1 MLETILPFLLK
12 ICPAIVAFFLSLLF
26 SRSQQQPNFNVTINN
41 SAPINQVVKTGKH
54 QEVFFVSTAAIL
66 LYLLNYYNNLKEA
79 VSLLQDID
87 LWCNWKVNYFNQDIN
102 LKSEIIYQEILNE
115 VDFKYGEQDL
125 SRFFNDI
132 KKELESLKE
141 IKNKLILAQKF
152 KIDYLFLTIQEI
164 DNKIDRLRKIIKI
177 TNLFKVSDYSVII
190 HN

>member
-1 MLETILPFLLK
+1 MLKQANIKKF
-12 ICPAIVAFFLSLLF
+12 
-26 SRSQQQPNFNVTINN
+26 
-41 SAPINQVVKTGKH
+41 
-54 QEVFFVSTAAIL
+54 FFVSTAAIL

-79 VSLLQDID
+79 ISLLQDTD
-87 LWCNWKVNYFNQDIN
+87 LWCNWKVNYFNQDLN
-102 LKSEIIYQEILNE
+102 LKPEIVYQEILNE
-115 VDFKYGEQDL
+115 ISFKYGEQDL

-177 TNLFKVSDYSVII
+177 TNLFKAAVTTQLLI
-190 HN
+190 N